1 MSALE
6 VALPGIPF
14 RRDNRMQQLSP
25 RGIAGFILGFGV
37 LAAGSAAA
45 QDVIAVANGVNMWDG
60 QWHIETSPYGWLPW
74 MYTTV
79 QLPPIAGGGN
89 PTIETQPSQYL
100 KHVNL
105 AAFLDGTIRKGD
117 WAIWT
122 DLVYMNLSAN
132 PTHERQIGLP
142 GGLRTL
148 SVTRTIDAG
157 ARASIWTLAPSYTV
171 MNNDVGTLD
180 VMVGLRYTSV
190 RISLS
195 YEFTAPPLPIMVG
208 GGFWPSA
215 DFTDG
220 LIGVRGSL
228 RLSGD
233 GKWYLPYE
241 ADVADGNKNW
251 QNNEFLGVGYHFHW
265 GDVSLAVRNL
275 TYQLSDRPILEKVRM
290 TGPVIGGT
298 LRW

>member
-1 MSALE
+1 MQHVKIFKRR
-6 VALPGIPF
+6 VARF
-14 RRDNRMQQLSP
+14 V
-25 RGIAGFILGFGV
+25 LGFGV

-60 QWHIETSPYGWLPW
+60 QWHLESSPYGWLPW

-142 GGLRTL
+142 GGAATL

-157 ARASIWTLAPSYTV
+157 TRASIWTLAPSYTV
-171 MNNDVGTLD
+171 MNNDLGTLD

-190 RISLS
+190 SISLA
-195 YEFTAPPLPIMVG
+195 YQFTAPPLPITVG

-215 DFTDG
+215 DSTDG

>member
-1 MSALE
+1 MQH
-6 VALPGIPF
+6 F
-14 RRDNRMQQLSP
+14 KFFKRRV
-25 RGIAGFILGFGV
+25 AGFILGFGV

-60 QWHIETSPYGWLPW
+60 QWHVEVSPYGWLPW
-74 MYTTV
+74 MYTSV
-79 QLPPIAGGGN
+79 QIPPIAGGGN

-105 AAFLDGTIRKGD
+105 AAFLDGTVRKGD

-142 GGLRTL
+142 GGSATL
-148 SVTRTIDAG
+148 PVIRTIDAG
-157 ARASIWTLAPSYTV
+157 VRASIWTVAPSYTV
-171 MNNDVGTLD
+171 MNNHVGTLD
-180 VMVGLRYTSV
+180 VMAGLRYTSLSV
-190 RISLS
+190 SLS
-195 YEFTAPPLPIMVG
+195 YQFTAPPLPIMVG

-215 DFTDG
+215 NATDG
-220 LIGVRGSL
+220 LVGVRGAL
-228 RLSGD
+228 HLSRD

-241 ADVADGNKNW
+241 ADIANGNNNW
-251 QNNEFLGVGYHFHW
+251 QNNEFLGVGYHFRW

-275 TYQLSDRPILEKVRM
+275 TYQLSDRPILQKVRM
-290 TGPVIGGT
+290 TGPVIGTT

>member
-1 MSALE
+1 
-6 VALPGIPF
+6 
-14 RRDNRMQQLSP
+14 
-25 RGIAGFILGFGV
+25 
-37 LAAGSAAA
+37 
-45 QDVIAVANGVNMWDG
+45 MWDG
-60 QWHIETSPYGWLPW
+60 QWHVEASPYGWLPW
-74 MYTTV
+74 MYTSV

-105 AAFLDGTIRKGD
+105 AAFLDGTLRKGD

-132 PTHERQIGLP
+132 PTHERQIRLP
-142 GGLRTL
+142 GGTATL
-148 SVTRTIDAG
+148 PVIRTIDAG
-157 ARASIWTLAPSYTV
+157 ARAAIWTLAPSYTV
-171 MNNDVGTLD
+171 INNDVGTLD

-190 RISLS
+190 RISLA
-195 YEFTAPPLPIMVG
+195 YQFTAPPLPIMVG
-208 GGFWPSA
+208 GGFWPTA
-215 DFTDG
+215 DSTNG

-275 TYQLSDRPILEKVRM
+275 TYQLSDRPILQKVRM
-290 TGPVIGGT
+290 TGPVIGAT
-298 LRW
+298 FRW